1 MLNFL
6 TSDFPNDE
14 YSNTLDT
21 IHDALLTM
29 NRITILDRIHQPYI
43 NQANQL
49 FFITLIGF
57 TMLVMVLLIVLSI
70 IQLVREDE
78 IDFFES
84 AIKNCVKMVFDTQGE
99 DWTELSFLLGEPI
112 NQIVFIF
119 QEDDDSFSN
128 LRVIS
133 NNYDFIITHESYSWL
148 LRKVI
153 KYVRNTTHPIIT
165 FDFLDIDVFFKID
178 EAIIKLKEAK

>member
-49 FFITLIGF
+49 F
-57 TMLVMVLLIVLSI
+57 LLL
-70 IQLVREDE
+70 
-78 IDFFES
+78 
-84 AIKNCVKMVFDTQGE
+84 
-99 DWTELSFLLGEPI
+99 
-112 NQIVFIF
+112 
-119 QEDDDSFSN
+119 
-128 LRVIS
+128 
-133 NNYDFIITHESYSWL
+133 
-148 LRKVI
+148 
-153 KYVRNTTHPIIT
+153 
-165 FDFLDIDVFFKID
+165 
-178 EAIIKLKEAK
+178 